1 MFPSGKRAGLTS
13 YEFYIAPTT
22 KVVALHSASGEV
34 IRRLRLSGLVR
45 LDEPL
50 ESCKLLE
57 HLTIYGVTGNYFDS
71 RPLPP
76 MEKVAL
82 HTFQYGQGDR
92 LGFEMRTTFLVS
104 ILSGSHTS
112 LRKLVLLH
120 CNKVSTNGLV
130 ACLHSLRSL
139 EYFALSYVT
148 VNELQANFIEA
159 LPSSTHTIKLKITHA
174 RWIFPFYEDE
184 QILRDSLKQWMLPLG
199 PPVTRKELRLCL
211 PHIFKSEEVFS
222 QFTTDSAE
230 ADWELMGLKHGVDVR
245 FGDWESVETI

>member
-1 MFPSGKRAGLTS
+1 MFPSGKQTGLTS

-22 KVVALHSASGEV
+22 KLVALHSASGEV

-50 ESCKLLE
+50 ESCKVLQ

-71 RPLPP
+71 RPSPP

-104 ILSGSHTS
+104 ILSGSHAS

-130 ACLHSLRSL
+130 ACLHSLQSL
-139 EYFALSYVT
+139 EYFALSYIT

-174 RWIFPFYEDE
+174 RWTFPFYEEE
-184 QILRDSLKQWMLPLG
+184 QILCDSLKQWMVG
-199 PPVTRKELRLCL
+199 QPVTRKELHLCL

-222 QFTTDSAE
+222 QFTTDAE
-230 ADWELMGLKHGVDVR
+230 IDWELMGLKHGVDVR
-245 FGDWESVETI
+245 FGDWEPVEII